1 MKYVVHTQT
10 LENYGAHCEDG
21 KFSSGNAYWKFKG
34 GDTYVVD
41 GLERMSDAVAFV
53 AAICLENTLGYKEF
67 PFSYTTYGEWL
78 AVLSTYSEDYRKF
91 CFVDAKYVDPRTYGK
106 VEE

>member
-41 GLERMSDAVAFV
+41 GLERIQDAVAFV
-53 AAICLENTLGYKEF
+53 AAICLENSLGYKEF
-67 PFSYTTYGEWL
+67 PRHHTSYEVWL
-78 AVLSTYSEDYRKF
+78 DELNLDDDEYREFRLK
-91 CFVDAKYVDPRTYGK
+91 DAKYVDPRTYGK